1 MAKPKVAFY
10 WCASCGGCE
19 EAIVDL
25 NEDILKVADL
35 VDIVFWPCAMDFK
48 YQDVRNMK
56 DGEITVAFING
67 ALRSDEQVE
76 ISRLLRQKSQI
87 VVSFG
92 ACSHL
97 GGIPG
102 LANFWDRETIFNT
115 AYSDNCPSNTNPD
128 NIVPEVKVQVP
139 EGELTLPKFHNTVKS
154 LDQVIDVDYY
164 LPGCSPAPYLT
175 MRAITKILSG
185 DLPAK
190 GTVLA
195 PNKSLCDQ
203 CSRNDTKPEKLA
215 IDKINRV
222 SLVDVDPEK
231 CFLAQGI
238 ICMGPV
244 TRFGC
249 SEDEDGRCIRVNM
262 PCRGCYGPPDTVK
275 DTGAKMVAALA
286 SIIGLD
292 GEENLKDEKVQSL
305 LDQIIDP
312 AGLFYRFSLPVSL
325 LRRKQGEEIEKKRK

>member
-1 MAKPKVAFY
+1 MMAKPKVAFY

-25 NEDILKVADL
+25 NEDILKVAEL

-67 ALRSDEQVE
+67 ALRTDEQVE

-102 LANFWDRETIFNT
+102 LANFWDRDTIFKT
-115 AYSDNCPSNTNPD
+115 AYSENCPSNTNPD
-128 NIVPEVKVQVP
+128 NIVPELKVQVP

-154 LDQVIDVDYY
+154 LDQVVDVDYY

-175 MRAITKILSG
+175 MRAINKILSD
-185 DLPAK
+185 DLPVK

-203 CSRNDTKPEKLA
+203 CSRNDTKPEKLT

-238 ICMGPV
+238 ICLGPV

-249 SEDEDGRCIRVNM
+249 SEDGDGRCINVNM
-262 PCRGCYGPPDTVK
+262 PCRGCYGPPDGVK

-286 SIIGLD
+286 SIIGLE
-292 GEENLKDEKVQSL
+292 GEENLKDEKVESL
-305 LDQIIDP
+305 LDQIVDP
-312 AGLFYRFSLPVSL
+312 AGLFYRFCLPVSM
-325 LRRKQGEEIEKKRK
+325 LRRKQGEEIEKRK

>member
-25 NEDILKVADL
+25 NEDILTVADL
-35 VDIVFWPCAMDFK
+35 VNIVFWPCAMDFK
-48 YQDVRNMK
+48 YEDVRKMK
-56 DGEITVAFING
+56 DDEITVAFING
-67 ALRSDEQVE
+67 AIRTDEQLE
-76 ISRLLRQKSQI
+76 MAHLLRKKAQI

-102 LANFWDRETIFNT
+102 LANFWDKETIFESS
-115 AYSDNCPSNTNPD
+115 YGKSCPSLDNPD
-128 NIVPEVKVQVP
+128 NIIPQLKTTVP
-139 EGELTLPKFHNTVKS
+139 EGELTLPEFHNTVKS
-154 LDQVIDVDYY
+154 LDQVIEVDYY
-164 LPGCSPAPYLT
+164 LPGCSPEPYLT
-175 MRAITKILSG
+175 MNAITKILSG

-195 PNKSLCDQ
+195 PAKAMCDI
-203 CSRNDTKPEKLA
+203 CSRAETKPEKLA
-215 IDKINRV
+215 LKEINRV
-222 SLVDVDPEK
+222 AHIQPDQEK

-249 SEDEDGRCIRVNM
+249 NEDGDGRCISANM
-262 PCRGCYGPPDTVK
+262 PCRGCYGPPPGVK
-275 DTGAKMVAALA
+275 DVGAKMVSALA
-286 SIIGLD
+286 SIVGLER
-292 GEENLKDEKVQSL
+292 EEEYNEEDLQKL
-305 LDQIIDP
+305 MDQIVDP

-325 LRRKQGEEIEKKRK
+325 LRRNRKMNGDV